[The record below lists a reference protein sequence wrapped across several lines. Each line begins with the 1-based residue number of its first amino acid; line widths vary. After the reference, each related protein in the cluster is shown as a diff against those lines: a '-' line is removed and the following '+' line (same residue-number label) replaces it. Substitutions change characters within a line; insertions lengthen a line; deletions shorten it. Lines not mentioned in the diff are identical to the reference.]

1 MCGIIGILNFNDKV
15 DEEKFVRLRDI
26 LTHRG
31 PDGYGIYVNEKKN
44 IALGHRRLSLI
55 DLSESGTQPM
65 CNEDKSVWLTAN
77 GEIYN
82 YPELKRTLQQKG
94 HTFFSSSD
102 SEVIIHGYEE
112 WGTDVLNK
120 LKGMFAFGLWDE
132 KKQQLFLARDRFGIK
147 PLYYYINNNRFIFSS
162 EIKAII
168 EDPDV
173 EREIDFSSFC
183 DFFVYRY
190 IPSPK
195 TIWKNIYK
203 IPPAHYLIMKRG
215 GELQIQEYWEL
226 NSGNESISE
235 KEVVAQ
241 TDQFLENSVKGHL
254 LSDLPVGSF
263 LSGGYDSSALV
274 YYMSRLGHPTSTFSI
289 GFKNWDKSE
298 HQYAEI
304 VARTFGTQHTSKI
317 IDQQELGLLD
327 KLSYYYDEP
336 LADISTIP
344 TFLVSELASQ
354 NVKAVVSGEG
364 ADEIFSGYTWHKT
377 GTSGMSFFEKINYY
391 KDQCSAKTRKFSLN
405 DYANAMSMGYFGK
418 EELRQ
423 LLHPDICEHIPD
435 DPLWFYRKHY
445 KPELPGVK
453 RFQYLD
459 IKTFMGELVLTKV
472 DRASMANSLE
482 VRVPFLD
489 HELVE
494 FIFKHSVK
502 TYIHKN
508 VKKFLLYE
516 NIKAVLPREILER
529 NKQGFVG
536 PDSYYMNIGWY
547 KNILSDSKLVADKI
561 INANYADQLLA
572 GKDHWRLWKIIIM
585 EYWYRKFKNKTE

>member
-1 MCGIIGILNFNDKV
+1 MCGILGQINKDKSI
-15 DEEKFVRLRDI
+15 DKSTFERMLD
-26 LTHRG
+26 TMSHRG
-31 PDGYGIYVNEKKN
+31 PDGRGSYFSADNKV
-44 IALGHRRLSLI
+44 ALGHRRLALI
-55 DLSESGTQPM
+55 DLSEKGEQPM
-65 CNEDKSVWLTAN
+65 YNEDKTIWLTVN

-82 YPELKRTLQQKG
+82 YPELKKTLQQKG
-94 HTFFSSSD
+94 HTFFSDSD

-112 WGTDVLNK
+112 WGPDVLNK
-120 LKGMFAFGLWDE
+120 LKGMFAFGLWDV

-147 PLYYYINNNRFIFSS
+147 PLYYCLSNDRFIFSS

-168 EDPDV
+168 KDPDV
-173 EREIDFSSFC
+173 ERKIDFSSFC

-203 IPPAHYLIMKRG
+203 IPPAHYIIMMRG
-215 GELQIQEYWEL
+215 NEPQIHEYWKL
-226 NSGNESISE
+226 NSENESISE
-235 KEVVAQ
+235 KEVVGQ
-241 TDQFLENSVKGHL
+241 TDQLIENSVKGHI
-254 LSDLPVGSF
+254 LSDVPVGSF

-274 YYMSRLGHPTSTFSI
+274 YYMTRLDYPTSTFSI

-304 VARTFGTQHTSKI
+304 VAKTFGTQHTSKI
-317 IDQQELGLLD
+317 IDQQELGLLN
-327 KLSYYYDEP
+327 KLSYHYDEP

-354 NVKAVVSGEG
+354 KVKAVVSGEG
-364 ADEIFSGYTWHKT
+364 ADEIFSGYSWHKT
-377 GTSGMSFFEKINYY
+377 GTSGMSFSQKMKYY
-391 KDQCSAKTRKFSLN
+391 KDQSSAKTRKFSLN
-405 DYANAMSMGYFGK
+405 DYANAMAMGYFGK

-423 LLHPDICEHIPD
+423 LLNPDICKNIPD

-445 KPELPGVK
+445 KQELPGIK

-494 FIFKHSVK
+494 FIFKHSAK

-516 NIKAVLPREILER
+516 NIKAALPKVILDR

-561 INANYADQLLA
+561 INANYAEQLLA
-572 GKDHWRLWKIIIM
+572 EKDHWRLWKIIIM
-585 EYWYRKFKNKTE
+585 EYWYRKFKNKTK